1 MKLVYFSWIRERLD
15 MSDETIDL
23 PGNVETVR
31 DLIAWQKTR
40 GEAFDA
46 VFQHDAAIRVALD
59 QEHADARPAS
69 LSGVSEI
76 AFFPPMT
83 GG

>member
-15 MSDETIDL
+15 RTEEEVEL
-23 PGNVETVR
+23 PETVATLG

-40 GEAFDA
+40 GEAFEA
-46 VFQHDAAIRVALD
+46 VFEHDRVVRVALD
-59 QEHADARPAS
+59 HAHVDDRSEP
-69 LSGVSEI
+69 LEGVWEA